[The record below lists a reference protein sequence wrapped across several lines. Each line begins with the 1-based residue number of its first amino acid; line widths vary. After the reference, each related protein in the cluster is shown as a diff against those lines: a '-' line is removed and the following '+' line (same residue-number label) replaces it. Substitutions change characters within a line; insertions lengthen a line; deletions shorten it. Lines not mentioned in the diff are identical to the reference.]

1 MTASTVSIHFIDVV
15 PYLYDE
21 KLTYNIFD
29 HHFDAGLA
37 VAAKCLMQAEL
48 LEESMSSSLDTLSKL
63 GEQPLREISDSTL
76 QADMM
81 SMSEMLRNMT
91 DESILNLHENKAKK
105 IIITLKLYLNLAH
118 CMHYV
123 KPSLIGSVSLRMVEL
138 TITNGLVPF
147 SAMAFTYYGAIL
159 VSAGNVA
166 EGCRCGMY
174 YCCSPEQFF
183 IFLL

>member
-1 MTASTVSIHFIDVV
+1 M
-15 PYLYDE
+15 
-21 KLTYNIFD
+21 
-29 HHFDAGLA
+29 GLL
-37 VAAKCLMQAEL
+37 KES
-48 LEESMSSSLDTLSKL
+48 LESSLDILAKI
-63 GEQPLREISDSTL
+63 GEQPLREISDNTL

-81 SMSEMLRNMT
+81 KMNEILQNT
-91 DESILNLHENKAKK
+91 PDESILNLHENKAKK
-105 IIITLKLYLNLAH
+105 VIITLKLYLNLAH

-183 IFLL
+183 IFFI